1 MAISLE
7 PAIRG
12 IIEKIIDINLDEE
25 SLLKKNLIFK
35 YYQEEGIIG
44 SVESALF
51 GAVWTNVVTALV
63 DVKNRARQEIS
74 ESEMDEFKR
83 VFASRALEIKSK
95 INEIAN
101 M

>member
-1 MAISLE
+1 VE

-12 IIEKIIDINLDEE
+12 SVEKIIDISLDED
-25 SLLKKNLIFK
+25 SLLRKYQIFE
-35 YYQEEGIIG
+35 YYQEQGIIS

-51 GAVWTNVVTALV
+51 GSVWTNVITVLV
-63 DVKNRARQEIS
+63 EMKSRAKQEIN

-83 VFASRALEIKSK
+83 IFASRALEIKSR

-101 M
+101 L